1 MADGSVMVDTEL
13 DPQGFKAGSAEM
25 KNAVKSLE
33 SQVKALGPALKRAA
47 KGGSFKDYQAEADRA
62 KASIAEMEK
71 ELEALG
77 NKPVAT
83 DQYKDMIAG
92 MDRATAKL
100 EALEHKQ
107 DLLKKRGV
115 SENSTQW
122 KNLQIDIDE
131 ARAKAEQYAEA
142 VANMESNGTA
152 FTPGTET
159 AEYATLASQIEQAKQ
174 ALADLEAEAAN
185 AQAQLSQVPTASG
198 MIKSAFA
205 SIGATVRGAFSGVA
219 NAVTHPIQ
227 TADRALGALLVKA
240 GQLPGAL
247 AALGKASIGHLVSG
261 LKTAASAIGKIITG
275 GRSMGKQFSNMAS
288 MMQKFSLAAL
298 GARGIYSILR
308 KAVSEYMSQ
317 NTQLSGQMSSMF
329 SSLGNILG
337 PIITR
342 IIGLVSTA
350 IGYITALLNLL
361 GIAGSAAVKSIDKA
375 AGGAGGAAKELKR
388 QLAGFDDLNILN
400 GQDEGGG
407 GGGGSDATDFTEATL
422 PDWVSL
428 MVTKIKEG
436 DWAGAATVLTDELN
450 KMVDK
455 VDWSGIGA
463 KIGYWLNAALTFLA
477 TAILNFDWKNL
488 GAHLAESVNAIIT
501 SVDWTNLGTVLSGK
515 FRAILLTAA
524 GFLENFD
531 WAAFAQGF
539 SDFAIGF
546 FNGISSAIEA
556 VDWKKI
562 GEEIKTFL
570 KNTDWAGIAEAIAEG
585 IGAALGGLAALLW
598 GLIEEAWDSVV
609 EWWHDSAFE
618 DGEFT
623 IAGLLEGIGSAIA
636 GVASWIKANI
646 VDPFVNG
653 FKAAFGIASPSTV
666 MAEQGEF
673 VGLGILQGIAN
684 VFKNIGAWIDENI
697 LQPIRDALELDGTEN
712 ILEIGVKLVKKG
724 WKTLKKFVGTA
735 VTAAVSLAKKGW
747 KSLKK
752 WVGDK
757 LDVAISL
764 IKKGWKKIEKFVG
777 DAVKVSISLLKKGWS
792 TISNYVGTAV
802 SVYISLLKRSWTTIS
817 NFVGTA
823 VSVYISLLKKGWT
836 SISNWIGTTNS
847 VYISLL
853 KRGWSTIAGFIGTSV
868 SVGISLFKSGWSSLK
883 AFFGLASGGIVTNH
897 GFKLLSSG
905 GVLHDGTTNWWRSIP
920 KYATGTHTAH
930 GSMFVAGE
938 AGPEIVGHVNNRTEV
953 LNKSQLAATMEA
965 AVRTAMVTIS
975 NTIGSAILSRMTA
988 CANGIISAVL
998 YAATTKPAVNV
1009 APIEGSVGG
1018 GDVLAKLQEIASR
1031 ITYSAPVVA
1040 GSVMPYSVAPGGAD
1054 TSGIADVIEASND
1067 ELGSVIV
1074 QAVTNAASSI
1084 VNAIQQYSGGD
1095 TTFDSRYVADLTIK
1109 EINRRT
1115 RAVGQSP
1122 LLNT

>member
-25 KNAVKSLE
+25 KSAVKSLE
-33 SQVKALGPALKRAA
+33 ASVKALGPALKRAA
-47 KGGSFKDYQAEADRA
+47 KGGSFKDYQAEADKAR
-62 KASIAEMEK
+62 ASIAEMER

-77 NKPVAT
+77 HKPVAT
-83 DQYKDMIAG
+83 DQYKNMIAA
-92 MDRATAKL
+92 MDQATYKL

-107 DLLKKRGV
+107 DLLKRRGV

-122 KNLQIDIDE
+122 KNLQVDIDM
-131 ARAKAEQYAEA
+131 AREKAEQYADA
-142 VANMESNGTA
+142 VANMEDKGTA

-159 AEYATLASQIEQAKQ
+159 AEYAELASRIEQAKQ

-185 AQAQLSQVPTASG
+185 AQARLSQVPTASG

-205 SIGATVRGAFSGVA
+205 SIGATVRSAFSGVA

-227 TADRALGALLVKA
+227 TADRALGSLLVKA

-247 AALGKASIGHLVSG
+247 ASLGKTAIGHFVSG
-261 LKTAASAIGKIITG
+261 LKAAASAMGRMVTG
-275 GRSMGKQFSNMAS
+275 GNSMSKQFGGLIGAAK
-288 MMQKFSLAAL
+288 KFSLAML
-298 GARGIYSILR
+298 GARGIYSLLR
-308 KAVSEYMSQ
+308 KAVTEYMSQ
-317 NTQLSGQMSSMF
+317 NTALSGQMSSMF
-329 SSLGNILG
+329 SQLGNILG

-350 IGYITALLNLL
+350 IGYITALLSLL
-361 GIAGSAAVKSIDKA
+361 GIAGSTAVKNIDKA

-388 QLAGFDDLNILN
+388 QLASFDDLNILN
-400 GQDEGGG
+400 GDDDGGG
-407 GGGGSDATDFTEATL
+407 GGGGGAGTTDPAEVTL
-422 PDWVSL
+422 PDWL
-428 MVTKIKEG
+428 TMMVDKIKEG
-436 DWAGAATVLTDELN
+436 DWAGAATVLTDKLN
-450 KMVDK
+450 EMVDS
-455 VDWSGIGA
+455 VDWSGIGS
-463 KIGYWLNAALTFLA
+463 KIGYWLNGVLTFLA

-488 GAHLAESVNAIIT
+488 GKHLAESVNAIIE

-515 FRAILLTAA
+515 FRIILLTAA
-524 GFLENFD
+524 GFLENLD
-531 WAAFAQGF
+531 WAELAKGF
-539 SDFAIGF
+539 SDFAQGF
-546 FNGISSAIEA
+546 FDGITNAIKA
-556 VDWKKI
+556 VNWDKI
-562 GEEIKTFL
+562 GEGIADFL
-570 KNTDWAGIAEAIAEG
+570 KNIDWAGIAESIFE
-585 IGAALGGLAALLW
+585 LLK
-598 GLIEEAWDSVV
+598 
-609 EWWHDSAFE
+609 SAFE
-618 DGEFT
+618 GIT
-623 IAGLLEGIGSAIA
+623 GLIRGLLKDALDLDG
-636 GVASWIKANI
+636 
-646 VDPFVNG
+646 
-653 FKAAFGIASPSTV
+653 
-666 MAEQGEF
+666 
-673 VGLGILQGIAN
+673 
-684 VFKNIGAWIDENI
+684 DEN
-697 LQPIRDALELDGTEN
+697 L
-712 ILEIGVKLVKKG
+712 LEIGIKLIKVG
-724 WKTLKKFVGTA
+724 WESLKKFVGTA
-735 VTAAVSLAKKGW
+735 VTAAVSLVKKGW

-764 IKKGWKKIEKFVG
+764 IKKGWKTITKFVG
-777 DAVKVSISLLKKGWS
+777 DAVKVTISLLKKGWKTIEKFVGTAVSVGIKLLKKGWKTIEKFVGTAVSVAISLLKKGWKTIAGFVGTAVAVTISLLKKGWS
-792 TISNYVGTAV
+792 TIANYVGTAVSVSISLLKRGWSTISAYVGTAV
-802 SVYISLLKRSWTTIS
+802 SVYISLLKR
-817 NFVGTA
+817 
-823 VSVYISLLKKGWT
+823 GWT
-836 SISNWIGTTNS
+836 ALSNWIGTSNN

-853 KRGWSTIAGFIGTSV
+853 KRGWQTIAGFIGTSV

-883 AFFGLASGGIVTNH
+883 AFFGLASGGIVTSH
-897 GFKLLSSG
+897 GFKLLSGG

-998 YAATTKPAVNV
+998 YAASAHPTVNV

-1040 GSVMPYSVAPGGAD
+1040 GSVMPYAVAPGGAD

-1095 TTFDSRYVADLTIK
+1095 TTFDSHYVADMTIK

-1115 RAVGQSP
+1115 RAVGHSP

>member
-1 MADGSVMVDTEL
+1 
-13 DPQGFKAGSAEM
+13 
-25 KNAVKSLE
+25 
-33 SQVKALGPALKRAA
+33 
-47 KGGSFKDYQAEADRA
+47 
-62 KASIAEMEK
+62 
-71 ELEALG
+71 
-77 NKPVAT
+77 
-83 DQYKDMIAG
+83 
-92 MDRATAKL
+92 
-100 EALEHKQ
+100 
-107 DLLKKRGV
+107 
-115 SENSTQW
+115 
-122 KNLQIDIDE
+122 
-131 ARAKAEQYAEA
+131 
-142 VANMESNGTA
+142 
-152 FTPGTET
+152 
-159 AEYATLASQIEQAKQ
+159 
-174 ALADLEAEAAN
+174 
-185 AQAQLSQVPTASG
+185 
-198 MIKSAFA
+198 
-205 SIGATVRGAFSGVA
+205 
-219 NAVTHPIQ
+219 
-227 TADRALGALLVKA
+227 
-240 GQLPGAL
+240 
-247 AALGKASIGHLVSG
+247 
-261 LKTAASAIGKIITG
+261 
-275 GRSMGKQFSNMAS
+275 MGKQFSNMAS
-288 MMQKFSLAAL
+288 MMQKYSLAAL

-777 DAVKVSISLLKKGWS
+777 DAVKVSISLLKKGWKTIEKFIGTAVSVGISLLKKGWKTIDKFVGTAVSVSISLLKKGWKTISEFVGTAVSVYISLLKKGWS